1 MLLDTMNN
9 NLMSST
15 HISNIARGGAFHIGV
30 TIWWVV
36 RLVYIRATKGNIVG
50 TYGVGGPII
59 GGYKLTIKTYSRL
72 ANAITNLH

>member
-1 MLLDTMNN
+1 
-9 NLMSST
+9 MSST
-15 HISNIARGGAFHIGV
+15 HILNIARGGAFYIGV

-36 RLVYIRATKGNIVG
+36 KLVYRRATKGNIVG

-72 ANAITNLH
+72 ANAITNFH